1 MIGAWMLYSVVV
13 GACAV
18 AAALALE
25 PVVVARGGA
34 RRGPWVAALAVAL
47 LVPLAVAIRPAA
59 MPSFIPSSGAPLRAD
74 RIGTATLPAAFTLD
88 WDRWLTI
95 GWGVASLAMLV
106 ALCASALQLWRAGR
120 RARAIVLDGT
130 RVALTADTGPGALWF
145 GATRIMLPEWLVSLD
160 APRRALLVRH
170 EDEHVRAGDP
180 HLLVASLA
188 SLALMPWNP
197 ALWFIAGR
205 LRVAMELDCDARVLA
220 AGADVHTYG
229 ELLLTVA
236 SARRPPRLAAYLAFA
251 ASPSPLERRIRAM
264 TSTRPALGTMRQL
277 SLGLVA
283 LAAVVTACET
293 RRPDPVAPVT
303 SYTVAG
309 GEVTAARTPTGAQ
322 ADSVRS
328 RMSTEVRE
336 RVAAPTLNGNPNDPL
351 VMIYDAEGTVVLTG
365 RLGAKDAQGR
375 LMIDSLPVPANEIAS
390 VDVIKNAALLPP
402 EAKGGLIK
410 VVLKPGSAAKM
421 RQPMP
426 ESTSGGAVRERRAE
440 SAVKELLVIIMS
452 NDGTP
457 LYRELIPTPN
467 GAGNGDPLAKLPVD
481 PSAIATVNVVKPL
494 GATSSQRAELH
505 VTLKAGQGLKAQR

>member
-25 PVVVARGGA
+25 PVVAARGGA
-34 RRGPWVAALAVAL
+34 RRGPWVAALAVSL
-47 LVPLAVAIRPAA
+47 LVPLAVAIRPVA
-59 MPSFIPSSGAPLRAD
+59 MPSFIPSSGEALRAD
-74 RIGTATLPAAFTLD
+74 RIGTAPVPAAFTLD
-88 WDRWLTI
+88 WDRWLAI
-95 GWGVASLAMLV
+95 GWGAASLAMLV
-106 ALCASALQLWRAGR
+106 ALAASALQLWRAGR
-120 RARAIVLDGT
+120 RARAVVLDGT
-130 RVALTADTGPGALWF
+130 RVALTSDTGPGALWF
-145 GATRIMLPEWLVSLD
+145 GATRIVMPEWLVSLD

-170 EDEHVRAGDP
+170 EHEHVRAGDP

-188 SLALMPWNP
+188 SLALLPWNLS
-197 ALWFIAGR
+197 LWFIARR

-220 AGADVHTYG
+220 AGVDVHTYG

-236 SARRPPRLAAYLAFA
+236 AARRPPRLAAYLAFA
-251 ASPSPLERRIRAM
+251 AAPSPLERRIRAM

-277 SLGLVA
+277 TLGLVA
-283 LAAVVTACET
+283 LAAVLTACET
-293 RRPDPVAPVT
+293 RRPDPVAPVS
-303 SYTVAG
+303 SYTVADG
-309 GEVTAARTPTGAQ
+309 QVTAAKTPTTAE

-328 RMSTEVRE
+328 RMLTEVRE
-336 RVAAPTLNGNPNDPL
+336 RVPAPTLNGNTSDPL
-351 VMIYDAEGTVVLTG
+351 VMIYDAQGNVVLTG

-375 LMIDSLPVPANEIAS
+375 LMIDSLPVAASEIAS

-410 VVLKPGSAAKM
+410 VVLKPGLPMKT

-426 ESTSGGAVRERRAE
+426 EATGAGAVRERRAE

-457 LYRELIPTPN
+457 LYREVIATPD
-467 GAGNGDPLAKLPVD
+467 GAAKGDPLARLPVD
-481 PSAIATVNVVKPL
+481 PSTIATVNVVKPL

-505 VTLKAGQGLKAQR
+505 VTLKAGQRLKPQR